1 MRYMMIVRGSENF
14 AASGPPPAAL
24 IEAIDRLGEEA
35 AKKGTMV
42 SFGGLKPT
50 SSGARMRIT
59 NGKIVTTDGPFTESK
74 ELIGEFSIF
83 NVASKEEALEEARK
97 LMELHRVHWPNW
109 EGETEIRM
117 MYEEDDDVR
126 AAQIE
131 ASRLLEQV
139 GGVRGLFLD
148 TPIRRRCVRSRT

>member
-1 MRYMMIVRGSENF
+1 MRYMMIVSGSENF

-24 IEAIDRLGEEA
+24 IEAIERLGEEA

-59 NGKIVTTDGPFTESK
+59 NGKIITTDGPFTESK
-74 ELIGEFSIF
+74 EVIGGFSIF
-83 NVASKEEALEEARK
+83 NVASKEEALDEARK

-109 EGETEIRM
+109 EGETEIRL
-117 MYEEDDDVR
+117 MYEEDDDVG

-131 ASRLLEQV
+131 ASRLLEHA
-139 GGVRGLFLD
+139 GGVRGHEPL
-148 TPIRRRCVRSRT
+148 